1 MIENILSDIQSKGFS
16 VQENLFSKSDIL
28 ALKDDILSMYHNNSM
43 KDAGIGRGAEL
54 QKNIRGDQIFWLTKE
69 SLTSSQKVIWDFLET
84 FKAHINQ
91 DLYLGLKDFETHV
104 TVYPENT
111 FYKKHIDQ
119 FQKNE
124 ITLTEKT
131 RKISFILY
139 LNEDWNESDGGELKL
154 FDPKEQD
161 QVIETIL
168 PKLGKAVF
176 FLSEE
181 FPHEVLETKK
191 QRISMTGWFYR

>member
-28 ALKDDILSMYHNNSM
+28 ALKGDILSMYHNNSM

-91 DLYLGLKDFETHV
+91 ELYLGLKDFETHV

-161 QVIETIL
+161 QVIKTIL

>member
-91 DLYLGLKDFETHV
+91 ELYLGLKDFETHV